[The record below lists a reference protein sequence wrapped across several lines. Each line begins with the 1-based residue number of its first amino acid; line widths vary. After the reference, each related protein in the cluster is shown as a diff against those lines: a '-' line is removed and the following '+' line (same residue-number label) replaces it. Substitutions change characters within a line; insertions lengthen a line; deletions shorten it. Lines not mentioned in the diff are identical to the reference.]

1 MLSNKGYVTFFLH
14 VLLAASIILSAC
26 QSSTV
31 SPGGESQLPTPGL
44 EESASETPTTVPQST
59 IPEPKGETAGATSE
73 NGLIINEDVRRSA
86 LFNIN
91 TLAYELPGMEEVEV
105 VNITYAFHEDQPLTM
120 DVYYPPGTPADA
132 QLPVVVFGLGY
143 RMSSESLRDAH
154 FYTSWGRLVAA
165 AGMVGISYDTEQPDR
180 DLETLMTF
188 IQDNAEALKID
199 PAQIGLMSSSANVPT
214 VMSYLMQ
221 EGRSRIQFGVYYYGL
236 SLTPDHKY
244 TEAFGESCAQRGCLV
259 NELADVTYV
268 DPDLPL
274 FIVKAGRDFIPNIN
288 EAWDHFIAY
297 VREAGAPVTVVEYE
311 DGQHGFDT
319 QQKTEESAEIIAQT
333 VDFMKTNFGMDH

>member
-1 MLSNKGYVTFFLH
+1 MKHRNACLFFCGFLFVAN
-14 VLLAASIILSAC
+14 VLLSAC
-26 QSSTV
+26 QSGSSPLDEEPLATTPVTV
-31 SPGGESQLPTPGL
+31 DSVP
-44 EESASETPTTVPQST
+44 ETPTMAPQPTVLEPQ
-59 IPEPKGETAGATSE
+59 EETTDATSE
-73 NGLIINEDVRRSA
+73 GGLIINEEVRRSA

-91 TLAYELPGMEEVEV
+91 TLAHELPGMEDVEV
-105 VNITYAFHEDQPLTM
+105 INITYAFHENQPLTM
-120 DVYYPPGTPADA
+120 DVYYPPGTPVGA

-180 DLETLMTF
+180 DLETLMVF
-188 IQDNAEALKID
+188 IKDNAMALRID
-199 PAQIGLMSSSANVPT
+199 PTQIGLMSTSANVPT

-221 EGRSRIQFGVYYYGL
+221 EGRTGIQFAVYYYGY

-274 FIVKAGRDFIPNIN
+274 FIVKAGRDFVPNIN
-288 EAWDHFIAY
+288 EAWDHFVAF

-311 DGQHGFDT
+311 DGRHGFDT

-333 VDFMKTNFGMDH
+333 VDFMKTNFGLDH

>member
-1 MLSNKGYVTFFLH
+1 M
-14 VLLAASIILSAC
+14 
-26 QSSTV
+26 
-31 SPGGESQLPTPGL
+31 PTPSL

-59 IPEPKGETAGATSE
+59 IPEPTGQTAGATSE

-120 DVYYPPGTPADA
+120 DVYYPPDTPADA

-188 IQDNAEALKID
+188 IQDNAEVLKID

-221 EGRSRIQFGVYYYGL
+221 QGKSEIRFGVYYYGH
-236 SLTPDHKY
+236 SLTPDRKY
-244 TEAFGESCAQRGCLV
+244 GAGFGESCALRGCLFD
-259 NELADVTYV
+259 ELADVTYV

-274 FIVKAGRDFIPNIN
+274 FIVKAGQDFVPNIN

-297 VREAGAPVTVVEYE
+297 VREAGTPVTVVEYE
-311 DGQHGFDT
+311 DGRHGFDT

>member
-1 MLSNKGYVTFFLH
+1 MKDRKAYLFICSFLTVFS
-14 VLLAASIILSAC
+14 VLIFAC
-26 QSSTV
+26 QSGS
-31 SPGGESQLPTPGL
+31 SPPEAESLSAAPGTGD
-44 EESASETPTTVPQST
+44 SVRETPTTATQST
-59 IPEPKGETAGATSE
+59 SPGAPRETTTATSE

-86 LFNIN
+86 LFNVN
-91 TLAYELPGMEEVEV
+91 TLAYELPGMEDVEV
-105 VNITYAFHEDQPLTM
+105 VNITYGFHEDQPLTM
-120 DVYYPPGTPADA
+120 DVYYPPGTPPDA
-132 QLPVVVFGLGY
+132 QLPVVIFGLGY

-180 DLETLMTF
+180 DLETLMVF
-188 IQDNAEALKID
+188 IKDNAMALRVD
-199 PAQIGLMSSSANVPT
+199 PTQIGLMSSSGNVPT

-221 EGRSRIQFGVYYYGL
+221 EGRNGIQFAVYYYGL

-244 TEAFGESCAQRGCLV
+244 SEAFGESCAQRGCLV
-259 NELADVTYV
+259 NELAEVTYV
-268 DPDLPL
+268 GPELPL

-288 EAWDHFIAY
+288 EGMDHFVNY

-311 DGQHGFDT
+311 DGRHGFDT

-333 VDFMKTNFGMDH
+333 VEFMKANFGIDR